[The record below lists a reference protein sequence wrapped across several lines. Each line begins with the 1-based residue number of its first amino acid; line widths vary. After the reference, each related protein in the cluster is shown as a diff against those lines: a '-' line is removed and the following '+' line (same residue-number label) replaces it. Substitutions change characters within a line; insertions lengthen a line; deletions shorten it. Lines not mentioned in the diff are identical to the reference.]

1 MDTFVLITLIVIL
14 LLFVYFLYYW
24 VYSTKKVL
32 TTTVVDLSKVNSALT
47 DLKEPSNTRYAYAAW
62 VFVNDLTTNVD
73 NVVFYRKNNICVY
86 FDNNSAKL
94 NCSIAGTGAHATL
107 TTTITDTFPL
117 QRWVHILVSV
127 DGQYIDYYLN
137 GKLIKSE
144 KKSYI
149 PTTPAGYGAD
159 LKTVDVPV
167 YLGNSG
173 SSAAGTGTAKD
184 TTYVIDVNNGGYKAF
199 LTKFTRWPNPLD
211 PQSVW
216 TEYTS
221 GNGGAYF
228 PYSVRLDL
236 LKNNNIESSYQMW

>member
-14 LLFVYFLYYW
+14 LLFIYFLYYW

-32 TTTVVDLSKVNSALT
+32 TNAVVNLSSPAITALS
-47 DLKEPSNTRYAYAAW
+47 DLKEPGNTRYAYGAW
-62 VFVNDLTTNVD
+62 VFVNDLSTTASNVI
-73 NVVFYRKNNICVY
+73 FYRKDNICVY
-86 FDNNSAKL
+86 FEKNSALLK
-94 NCSIAGTGAHATL
+94 CSIDGTGATA
-107 TTTITDTFPL
+107 TTITDTFPL

-144 KKSYI
+144 KKTYI
-149 PTTPAGYGAD
+149 PKTPAGYGSD
-159 LKTVDVPV
+159 KTTVTNPV

-173 SSAAGTGTAKD
+173 IAVIGSGNNKDNIYPTSPNSA
-184 TTYVIDVNNGGYKAF
+184 GYNAF
-199 LTKFTRWPNPLD
+199 LTKFTRWTNPLD

-216 TEYTS
+216 NEYTS

-236 LKNNNIESSYQMW
+236 LKNNNVESTYQMW

>member
-32 TTTVVDLSKVNSALT
+32 TTTVVDLTKVNSALS
-47 DLKEPSNTRYAYAAW
+47 DLKEPGNTRYAYAAW
-62 VFVNDLTTNVD
+62 IFVNDLDPNVD
-73 NVVFYRKNNICVY
+73 NVVFYRKNNICIY
-86 FDNNSAKL
+86 FDKTSKL
-94 NCSIAGTGAHATL
+94 NCSIAGTGANATNI

-173 SSAAGTGTAKD
+173 VSAAGNPKD
-184 TTYVIDVNNGGYKAF
+184 ATYASNGNNAGYKAF
-199 LTKFTRWPNPLD
+199 LTKFTRWTTPLD

-216 TEYTS
+216 NEYTS